1 VYGRITEASLRLEH
15 RHNDGTWGRFERVQH
30 DASAHDPER
39 DWAKGKIV
47 TRARAAT
54 SSSGWTIRPGHL
66 ASTKRADGPATG
78 APAPVRPRPRAA
90 GSRSRW

>member
-15 RHNDGTWGRFERVQH
+15 RHSDGTWGSFEPLQH

-47 TRARAAT
+47 YSCT
-54 SSSGWTIRPGHL
+54 SCDELVRVDDPNKVPG
-66 ASTKRADGPATG
+66 GPE
-78 APAPVRPRPRAA
+78 A
-90 GSRSRW
+90 G